1 MHNIVVE
8 SLTPIL
14 KGKKMPLL
22 MQRFFYDS
30 FYHTGLM
37 KLLQSCRYFPIF
49 IGFLVLL
56 LTACEQKN
64 EYVAPPAPEVTVS
77 LPTKQNVTE
86 YLEFTGTT
94 KSVNFVEVR
103 AKVSGDL
110 KSMHFKPGL
119 KVKQGDLLFII
130 DPELYQAELAAAHAQ
145 LSSAKA
151 ELARAQAEL
160 NRASELLPKGFIS
173 KTEHLR
179 RKTERDVAQAAIA
192 LKKAHVNSARIQL
205 SYTQVKAPISGR
217 ISKNRVDVGNLV
229 GEGEATLLT
238 TVTQYQP
245 MYAYFH
251 LNEHDLLRLM
261 QLNRETIQQ
270 TGHDPDS
277 RPASELGIPV
287 YLGLADEEGFPHE
300 GVYDFAESGIDTST
314 GTVELRAIFAND
326 EKPVR
331 LYPGLFARL
340 RLPIGDPKESL
351 LINERALSSDQS
363 GHYLLLVNKEN
374 KVEKRL
380 VTPGQRIK
388 GMVVIKQGLN
398 AEDKVIINGLQ
409 KARPGSLVNPKTTS
423 TTG

>member
-1 MHNIVVE
+1 M
-8 SLTPIL
+8 S
-14 KGKKMPLL
+14 LL
-22 MQRFFYDS
+22 MQRFISNYFHH
-30 FYHTGLM
+30 FRPM
-37 KLLQSCRYFPIF
+37 KLLQRSYYLPFVIA
-49 IGFLVLL
+49 LL
-56 LTACEQKN
+56 LSACDKKN

-77 LPTKQNVTE
+77 LATQQSVTE

-94 KSVNFVEVR
+94 KAVSSVEVR
-103 AKVSGDL
+103 AKVSGEL

-119 KVKQGDLLFII
+119 RVEQGDLLFTI
-130 DPELYQAELAAAHAQ
+130 DPEPYEAELAAAQAQ
-145 LSSAKA
+145 LTSAKA
-151 ELARAQAEL
+151 ELARAQSEL
-160 NRASELLPKGFIS
+160 NQASKLKQKGFSS
-173 KTEHLR
+173 KTEYLR
-179 RKTERDVAQAAIA
+179 RKTARDVAQAAIA
-192 LKKAHVNSARIQL
+192 LQEAQVNSAEIQL
-205 SYTQVKAPISGR
+205 SYTQVKAPIGGR
-217 ISKNRVDVGNLV
+217 ISKNQVDVGNLV

-238 TVTQYQP
+238 TVTQYRP
-245 MYAYFH
+245 IYAYFH

-300 GVYDFAESGIDTST
+300 GVYDFAESGIDSRT
-314 GTVELRAIFAND
+314 GTVELRAVFAND

-340 RLPIGDPKESL
+340 RLPIGEPRDSL

-409 KARPGSLVNPKTTS
+409 KARPGSLVNPKTAS

>member
-1 MHNIVVE
+1 MN
-8 SLTPIL
+8 
-14 KGKKMPLL
+14 
-22 MQRFFYDS
+22 
-30 FYHTGLM
+30 
-37 KLLQSCRYFPIF
+37 LLQRSCYLPCV

-56 LTACEQKN
+56 LTACEKKN
-64 EYVAPPAPEVTVS
+64 EYVAPPAPDVTVS
-77 LPTKQNVTE
+77 LPVKQTITE

-94 KSVNFVEVR
+94 KAVNFVEVR

-119 KVKQGDLLFII
+119 IVNQGDLLFTI
-130 DPELYQAELAAAHAQ
+130 DPEPFKAELAAAQAQ
-145 LSSAKA
+145 LTSAIA
-151 ELARAQAEL
+151 ELAHAQAEL
-160 NRASELLPKGFIS
+160 KRSSELVTKGFVS
-173 KTEHLR
+173 QSEHLR
-179 RKTERDVAQAAIA
+179 RETKRDVAQAAIA
-192 LKKAHVNSARIQL
+192 LKTAQVNSAEIQL

-217 ISKNRVDVGNLV
+217 ISKNYVDVGNLV

-238 TVTQYQP
+238 TVTQYRP
-245 MYAYFH
+245 IYAYFH
-251 LNEHDLLRLM
+251 LNEHDLLRVM

-270 TGHDPDS
+270 KTDHDPDR
-277 RPASELGIPV
+277 RPASDLGIQV

-314 GTVELRAIFAND
+314 GTVELRAVFSND

-340 RLPIGDPKESL
+340 RLSIGHPKPAL
-351 LINERALSSDQS
+351 LINERALASDQS

-380 VTPGQRIK
+380 VTVGQHIS
-388 GMVVIKQGLN
+388 GMVVIKQGVN

-409 KARPGSLVNPKTTS
+409 KARPGSVVNPKTA
-423 TTG
+423 TTEG